1 MEKDLAKLLK
11 SLGIDSISE
20 GTIRLVVGVLTV
32 LAVGVLAYNVFK
44 GQNQTP
50 ASSNETKES
59 LTGTLGE
66 SKTAVALPAQHTVE
80 SGETLWSIAEKYYQ
94 SGYNW
99 IDIAKANNLTGS
111 SVISAGGKLTIPKTE
126 VIKPV
131 VSASTPVVTDAKI
144 ASEKY
149 TIIRGDT
156 LWSIAVRAYG
166 DGYQWPKIAT
176 ANKLANPNLIHADN
190 ILVIPR

>member
-80 SGETLWSIAEKYYQ
+80 SGETLWSIA
-94 SGYNW
+94 
-99 IDIAKANNLTGS
+99 
-111 SVISAGGKLTIPKTE
+111 
-126 VIKPV
+126 
-131 VSASTPVVTDAKI
+131 
-144 ASEKY
+144 
-149 TIIRGDT
+149 
-156 LWSIAVRAYG
+156 
-166 DGYQWPKIAT
+166 
-176 ANKLANPNLIHADN
+176 
-190 ILVIPR
+190 